1 MIHAI
6 KLAVRKLFV
15 KGQYT
20 FTRIISLAV
29 GLAFGML
36 MLSEVFYYYSYDGF
50 YPDADRIYTV
60 QSSFKRD
67 KEAGEFEIYPKVSGA
82 VAPGIKAEVPG
93 VEAATRL
100 NSIGT
105 HVVYDNNKK
114 GYRARVVLAD
124 EHWSEV
130 VSRPMISGNPVQILT
145 SPKACMVSDELA
157 ESMGGNVIGKVI
169 EIKRYS
175 GKQLTIQGVFE
186 ALPENTNYH
195 YDILV
200 SIVSITEFFSWDGST
215 NWLGND
221 RYMAYVKLQPGV
233 NPNDLAPALRKM
245 QEKHQDI
252 ERLEEEQGGIV
263 LKYGLQPIKS
273 VYKNNHKD
281 MLVILSTIAL
291 AVLFVSLMNYF
302 LLTLSIL
309 VNRAKTSAIYKTC
322 GAQTNNIRQL
332 IFVESLMLFVLA
344 LTLAFILIWT
354 FMPFAEAQLGH
365 SLTAAVNT
373 DVLWPLLIVLVIWLV
388 LMSYLPAR
396 YFSRIPVATAFRSY
410 RQKKNSWKLG
420 LLALQFAGASF
431 ILTLMVIVTLQ
442 YDQMSKAD
450 HGYQTEGIYYGA
462 TTSMNGSQ
470 VQLIVNELKA
480 MADVEQVSL
489 GYSVPIEGASGNNVL
504 SPDGNRDLFNVADFY
519 EVDENY
525 FSMLGIPIS
534 QGHSFSTDGASTNS
548 VMISQKAADLL
559 TVYNNWTDGVIGKP
573 LNITEHDPTTVHAV
587 FSDFIIGSISFPDDR
602 PSVFFFKPQHL
613 FIQEKNEHPSM
624 SLNILVKVHDN
635 RQNGIKE
642 KIAAVFNKVLPQKDA
657 EITSLA
663 EEQLLGYNDE
673 KGFRNAML
681 AGNFV
686 ILLITIIGLLG
697 YTTNEATRRQKEL
710 AIRRING
717 AKLSNL
723 VQYFVMEL
731 QYMAIPAVLIG
742 LAGAWYTAN
751 KWMQNFAYKIPL
763 HWGLFVTCSFVIL
776 LTVAVV
782 AMVNYV
788 RIGNRN
794 PVEALRYE

>member
-1 MIHAI
+1 MQHAI
-6 KLAVRKLFV
+6 KLALRKLFV

-20 FTRIISLAV
+20 FTRTISLAV

-36 MLSEVFYYYSYDGF
+36 ILSEVFYYYSYDGF

-67 KEAGEFEIYPKVSGA
+67 KEAGEFENYSKVSGA
-82 VAPGIKAEVPG
+82 IAPGIKAEVPG

-105 HVVYDNNKK
+105 HLVYDQLKR
-114 GYRARVVLAD
+114 GYKAEVVLAD
-124 EHWSEV
+124 EHWGDV
-130 VSRPMISGNPVQILT
+130 VPRPMISGHPAKILA
-145 SPKACMVSDELA
+145 SPMACMVSSELA
-157 ESMGGNVIGKVI
+157 EAMGGDVIGQVI
-169 EIKRYS
+169 ELKRYP

-186 ALPENTNYH
+186 ALPENTNYN

-200 SIVSITEFFSWDGST
+200 SMVSITEFFSWDGST

-221 RYMAYVKLQPGV
+221 RYMAYVKLQPGI

-245 QEKHQDI
+245 QQKHQDI
-252 ERLEEEQGGIV
+252 ERLEEEQGGLV
-263 LKYGLQPIKS
+263 LKYVLKPIKCI
-273 VYKNNHKD
+273 YKNNHKD

-309 VNRAKTSAIYKTC
+309 VNRAKSSAIYKTC
-322 GAQTNNIRQL
+322 GAQVNNIRQL
-332 IFVESLMLFVLA
+332 IFVESLTLFVLA
-344 LTLAFILIWT
+344 LTLASLLLWVFK
-354 FMPFAEAQLGH
+354 PFAEAQLGH
-365 SLTAAVNT
+365 SLTASVNPG
-373 DVLWPLLIVLVIWLV
+373 VLWPLMGVLAIWLV

-410 RQKKNSWKLG
+410 RQKKNNWKLG
-420 LLALQFAGASF
+420 LLALQLVGASF

-442 YDQMSKAD
+442 YEQMRKAD
-450 HGYQTEGIYYGA
+450 HGYDTEGIYYGA
-462 TTSMNGSQ
+462 TTAMNGSQ
-470 VQLIVNELKA
+470 VQMIINELNA
-480 MADVEQVSL
+480 MAEVEQVSL
-489 GYSVPIEGASGNNVL
+489 GYSVPIRYASGNNVL
-504 SPDGNRDLFNVADFY
+504 SPGGHRELFNVADFY
-519 EVDENY
+519 EVDEHY
-525 FSMLGIPIS
+525 FSMLGIPII
-534 QGHSFSTDGASTNS
+534 QGHSFANEMASTNN

-559 TVYNNWTDGVIGKP
+559 EVYNNWTDGVTGKP
-573 LNITEHDPTTVHAV
+573 LTITEHGATTIQGIYP
-587 FSDFIIGSISFPDDR
+587 DFVIGPLSRPDDR
-602 PSVFFFKPQHL
+602 PSVFFYKPQHL
-613 FIQEKNEHPSM
+613 FIQEKNEHPFMSM
-624 SLNILVKVHDN
+624 TILVKVHSTTQAGMKD
-635 RQNGIKE
+635 

-657 EITSLA
+657 EVKSLA
-663 EEQLLGYNDE
+663 EEQLISYADE

-686 ILLITIIGLLG
+686 ILLITIIGLIG

-717 AKLSNL
+717 AKMSNL

-731 QYMAIPAVLIG
+731 QYMAIPAVMFG
-742 LAGAWYTAN
+742 LVGAWYTAS

-763 HWGLFVTCSFVIL
+763 NWMLFLMCSFIIL
-776 LTVAVV
+776 LTVAAV
-782 AMVNYV
+782 AVVNYL